1 MYQIAKPLFF
11 RTETPMHVGSGND
24 LGHIDLPIQREKHTD
39 FPMVQSSSLK
49 GAFRAHLEQS
59 VSTPEDKIGVH
70 LTFGYDGDGVKGDVK
85 TFFEKRDYQDF
96 SGALAFTDARLLLF
110 PVKSYKGVFA
120 LVTCPMV
127 IDKFYK
133 ELSAVCQYD
142 KSITEKFAGKWN
154 ITDDKVV
161 VAMPDFLG
169 IDDKVILEEYAFII
183 DEDVKNKAS
192 LFNFGTELSNFLG
205 NQILDRLVIVSDD
218 VFRDFT
224 KLSTEVITRTK
235 IQNDTGTV
243 QSGALFTEEYLPA
256 ESYMYSLIAASR
268 VFQKSKKNDKDTEY
282 DNRQA
287 KFPKSEKGN
296 AIKSAEDVLGFFEK
310 HLKPIAQIGGSST
323 LGKGIVK
330 LFKKELKNG
339 DK

>member
-1 MYQIAKPLFF
+1 MYEKAKPLFF
-11 RTETPMHVGSGND
+11 RTETPMHVGSGSD

-49 GAFRAHLEQS
+49 GALREHLEQN
-59 VSTPEDKIGVH
+59 VSKPEDKIGVH
-70 LTFGYDGDGVKGDVK
+70 LTFGYDGEGVKDAVVK
-85 TFFEKRDYQDF
+85 KFFENRDNQDF

-110 PVKSYKGVFA
+110 PVKSYKGIFA
-120 LVTCPMV
+120 LVTCPEV
-127 IDKFYK
+127 IDKFHK
-133 ELSAVCQYD
+133 ELSTVCNYD
-142 KSITEKFAGKWN
+142 KSITDKFSGKWN
-154 ITDDKVV
+154 ISDDKAV

-169 IDDKVILEEYAFII
+169 INEKVILEEYAFNIDT
-183 DEDVKNKAS
+183 DEDNKKS
-192 LFNFGTELSNFLG
+192 MENFGTELSNFLG
-205 NQILDRLVIVSDD
+205 NQILDRLVVVSND

-256 ESYMYSLIAASR
+256 ESYMYSLVAAHR
-268 VFQKSKKNDKDTEY
+268 VFQKKNETREKQFPKND
-282 DNRQA
+282 
-287 KFPKSEKGN
+287 KGN
-296 AIKSAEDVLGFFEK
+296 AINSADDVLAFFKK
-310 HLKPIAQIGGSST
+310 HLKDVGQIGGSST

-330 LFKKELKNG
+330 FLKKKKDG